1 MVAEPLLSPDEEE
14 EEEERKERLISPGLL
29 EMEKRLGGGLPPASL
44 TLIEGD
50 PDAGKSVFTL
60 QLVYGALKKG
70 YRCAVFV
77 SEATAREV
85 LEQMDGFGMPLSDYY
100 LLRRLAL
107 FDADFQGD
115 RQRAE
120 ALLSRVLRYMAVCQD
135 YELFVV
141 DSITPLIF
149 NFDEWYVLSFLA
161 KCKELADM
169 GRTIIVTLHSY
180 AMNESL
186 RLRANSIVDAHL
198 RLRIEELGNQLVRT
212 LEVVKVRG
220 AVRTV
225 DNTVSFTVEPGVGIK
240 SVPITRAKA

>member
-1 MVAEPLLSPDEEE
+1 MVAEPYLPPEDEEE
-14 EEEERKERLISPGLL
+14 EEEKERLISPGVL
-29 EMEKRLGGGLPPASL
+29 EMDKRLGGGLPPASL

-60 QLVYGALKKG
+60 QLVYGALKEG

-77 SEATAREV
+77 SEARPREV
-85 LEQMDGFGMPLSDYY
+85 LEQMDGFAMPLSDYY
-100 LLRRLAL
+100 LLGRLAL
-107 FDADFQGD
+107 FEADFRGD

-120 ALLSRVLRYMAVCQD
+120 LLLGRIMHYLAACQD

-161 KCKELADM
+161 KCKELADA

-180 AMNESL
+180 AINESL

-198 RLRIEELGNQLVRT
+198 RLRIEELGKQLVRT

-225 DNTVSFTVEPGVGIK
+225 DNVVSFTVEPGVGIK
-240 SVPITRAKA
+240 SVPVSRTKA

>member
-1 MVAEPLLSPDEEE
+1 MVAEPYLPPADEEE
-14 EEEERKERLISPGLL
+14 EEEKERLISPGIL
-29 EMEKRLGGGLPPASL
+29 EMDKRLGGGLPPASL

-60 QLVYGALKKG
+60 QLVYGALKEG

-77 SEATAREV
+77 SEARPREV
-85 LEQMDGFGMPLSDYY
+85 LEQMDGFAMPLSDYY
-100 LLRRLAL
+100 LLGRLAL
-107 FDADFQGD
+107 FEADFRGD

-120 ALLSRVLRYMAVCQD
+120 LLLGRIMHYLAACQD

-161 KCKELADM
+161 KCKELADA

-180 AMNESL
+180 AINESL

-198 RLRIEELGNQLVRT
+198 RLRIEELGKQLVRT

-225 DNTVSFTVEPGVGIK
+225 DLSLIH
-240 SVPITRAKA
+240 I

>member
-60 QLVYGALKKG
+60 QLVYGALKQG

-85 LEQMDGFGMPLSDYY
+85 LEQMDGFSMPLSDYY
-100 LLRRLAL
+100 LLGRLAL
-107 FDADFQGD
+107 FEADFRGD
-115 RQRAE
+115 RQQAE
-120 ALLSRVLRYMAVCQD
+120 LLSTRFLQYVASCRD

-161 KCKELADM
+161 KCKELADV
-169 GRTIIVTLHSY
+169 GQTIIVTLHSY
-180 AMNESL
+180 AINESL

-198 RLRIEELGNQLVRT
+198 RLRIEELGKQLVRT

-225 DNTVSFTVEPGVGIK
+225 DNVVSFTVEPGVGIK
-240 SVPITRAKA
+240 SVPITRTKA